1 MELQAFI
8 TLLKCTRANKF
19 VMKNINGTGPINAS
33 CIERSGNIDHAATE
47 EHTKK
52 R

>member
-1 MELQAFI
+1 
-8 TLLKCTRANKF
+8 
-19 VMKNINGTGPINAS
+19 MKNINGTGPINAS